1 MFLKKIRADKKQH
14 KKSNFRLRKSRDT
27 HSNNNSSISNH
38 TIILDKQQNI
48 CENNTSSQ
56 SNMNNFYYK
65 INESINNNH
74 DTSKNNKDSYH
85 NFNDFNEDLIDDDF
99 TENCDT
105 NGEFNGREYNNNK
118 KQNCYSGD
126 AGPYFPNFTIF
137 LLFLWV
143 IKHQIGFEAYKDF
156 ANIVKHPKF
165 NANDVPFSLATVK
178 KYRNGLP
185 LLPFKGYTISL
196 NNHNTPSTSKP
207 TTQAFIFPLKNI
219 LCRILSNPQ
228 LHEHI
233 IENIVEYNSLPF
245 QFKSQQRRNASY
257 DGCLWMTD
265 YTIII
270 NPINIVSK
278 VDIWLTDI
286 GELSN
291 FQYFINEIVYC
302 INGQWSTRPIDLR
315 HHHPVEYIT
324 TQNTPSNLPI
334 YKFFLDIYIDKFG
347 PFRNAYHGIGGIYL
361 QIGNMPQILRQKL
374 KNHFLIGFIPFS
386 ASCDEVLQPLINDI
400 QDLEH
405 GYELEISNQTVW
417 VTGGLGVITSD
428 LPEGNEQSGIKN
440 HNAHYGCRNCMIHHN
455 NLHNITFDIVKYARY
470 HHITTSHFEDI
481 SNAKTQA
488 EREIL
493 STQYGIREKPSSFDS
508 ISRDK
513 HIQCPHDAFHCIGG
527 LAKEMLQSTFGI
539 LNSIGENEFLNV
551 WRNFEYPSVWSR
563 QQNPISHLNSY
574 FFSDYLRLSMI
585 MPFLINRSLIST
597 SMLNRT
603 IVEFLIE
610 ESKFTKRQIID
621 QFLSLW
627 ASFSK
632 MASLIFCKEFSED
645 NYNDLQQ
652 NIIHWSEKVGKFF
665 PRITQL
671 PNFHILCH
679 FTMHARNFAT
689 LVNVAVPTKEMM
701 HRLFK
706 AMIPHSNKKNIEMDF
721 VQCDNCLQTLRFLL
735 DGGVDKR
742 YDTERQLNFNMLS
755 KDQCVRA
762 LLSSWYIL
770 PSKFDLEQDDDNTS
784 LQITCMDE
792 NYINIKVQGL
802 YTKHDLQTNNLEKN
816 LDNNLF
822 AEFGRS
828 YNEELDCTEHLTS
841 RKVKYY
847 KSISYTIVDGN
858 NQSNIRLRVG
868 DVINVLEDISDDRET
883 ELKTITSYAQIRAI
897 FLHTKDQLQIP
908 FLLLNWFI
916 SLGINDSKLGCPRY
930 RLQQLS
936 DQTWRRIYAIKWIDH
951 QPNNH
956 FIHQCRKTVCLRNG
970 LQENGFSELM
980 DARKWILGSFKIKW
994 TWFDARTGLKA

>member
-14 KKSNFRLRKSRDT
+14 KKSNIRLHKSRDT

-48 CENNTSSQ
+48 CENNTASQ
-56 SNMNNFYYK
+56 SNTNNFYYK

-99 TENCDT
+99 TEIYDTGEELNNIDENVNGNSDIYGEFNYIDEDFTENCDT
-105 NGEFNGREYNNNK
+105 NGEFNGREYDNNK

-178 KYRNGLP
+178 K
-185 LLPFKGYTISL
+185 
-196 NNHNTPSTSKP
+196 
-207 TTQAFIFPLKNI
+207 
-219 LCRILSNPQ
+219 
-228 LHEHI
+228 
-233 IENIVEYNSLPF
+233 IENIIEYNSLPF
-245 QFKSQQRRNASY
+245 QLKSQQRRNASY
-257 DGCLWMTD
+257 DGCLWISD

-270 NPINIVSK
+270 NPINIVLK

-286 GELSN
+286 
-291 FQYFINEIVYC
+291 
-302 INGQWSTRPIDLR
+302 
-315 HHHPVEYIT
+315 
-324 TQNTPSNLPI
+324 
-334 YKFFLDIYIDKFG
+334 
-347 PFRNAYHGIGGIYL
+347 
-361 QIGNMPQILRQKL
+361 
-374 KNHFLIGFIPFS
+374 

-417 VTGGLGVITSD
+417 VTGGLGVIISD

-455 NLHNITFDIVKYARY
+455 NLHDITFDIVKYACY

-508 ISRDK
+508 ISRDR

-671 PNFHILCH
+671 PNFHILCY

-755 KDQCVRA
+755 KDQCVHA

-784 LQITCMDE
+784 LQITCMNE

-816 LDNNLF
+816 LDDNLF
-822 AEFGRS
+822 AELGRS

-956 FIHQCRKTVCLRNG
+956 FIHQCRKTGC
-970 LQENGFSELM
+970 ENGNHDKTNVYYLHNIFYYT
-980 DARKWILGSFKIKW
+980 AI
-994 TWFDARTGLKA
+994 

>member
-1 MFLKKIRADKKQH
+1 MFLKKIRANKKQH

-56 SNMNNFYYK
+56 SNTNNFYYK

-99 TENCDT
+99 TEIYDTGEEFNNIDENVNGNSDIYGEFNYIDEDFTENCDT
-105 NGEFNGREYNNNK
+105 NGKFNGREYDNNK

-178 KYRNGLP
+178 K
-185 LLPFKGYTISL
+185 
-196 NNHNTPSTSKP
+196 
-207 TTQAFIFPLKNI
+207 
-219 LCRILSNPQ
+219 
-228 LHEHI
+228 
-233 IENIVEYNSLPF
+233 IENIIEYNSLPF
-245 QFKSQQRRNASY
+245 QLKSQQRRNASY

-286 GELSN
+286 
-291 FQYFINEIVYC
+291 
-302 INGQWSTRPIDLR
+302 
-315 HHHPVEYIT
+315 
-324 TQNTPSNLPI
+324 
-334 YKFFLDIYIDKFG
+334 
-347 PFRNAYHGIGGIYL
+347 
-361 QIGNMPQILRQKL
+361 
-374 KNHFLIGFIPFS
+374 

-455 NLHNITFDIVKYARY
+455 NLHDITFDIVKYACY

-508 ISRDK
+508 ISRDR

-539 LNSIGENEFLNV
+539 LNSIGENKFLNV

-563 QQNPISHLNSY
+563 
-574 FFSDYLRLSMI
+574 
-585 MPFLINRSLIST
+585 
-597 SMLNRT
+597 
-603 IVEFLIE
+603 
-610 ESKFTKRQIID
+610 
-621 QFLSLW
+621 
-627 ASFSK
+627 
-632 MASLIFCKEFSED
+632 
-645 NYNDLQQ
+645 
-652 NIIHWSEKVGKFF
+652 
-665 PRITQL
+665 
-671 PNFHILCH
+671 
-679 FTMHARNFAT
+679 
-689 LVNVAVPTKEMM
+689 
-701 HRLFK
+701 
-706 AMIPHSNKKNIEMDF
+706 
-721 VQCDNCLQTLRFLL
+721 
-735 DGGVDKR
+735 
-742 YDTERQLNFNMLS
+742 
-755 KDQCVRA
+755 
-762 LLSSWYIL
+762 
-770 PSKFDLEQDDDNTS
+770 
-784 LQITCMDE
+784 
-792 NYINIKVQGL
+792 
-802 YTKHDLQTNNLEKN
+802 
-816 LDNNLF
+816 
-822 AEFGRS
+822 
-828 YNEELDCTEHLTS
+828 
-841 RKVKYY
+841 
-847 KSISYTIVDGN
+847 
-858 NQSNIRLRVG
+858 
-868 DVINVLEDISDDRET
+868 
-883 ELKTITSYAQIRAI
+883 
-897 FLHTKDQLQIP
+897 
-908 FLLLNWFI
+908 
-916 SLGINDSKLGCPRY
+916 
-930 RLQQLS
+930 
-936 DQTWRRIYAIKWIDH
+936 
-951 QPNNH
+951 
-956 FIHQCRKTVCLRNG
+956 
-970 LQENGFSELM
+970 
-980 DARKWILGSFKIKW
+980 
-994 TWFDARTGLKA
+994 

>member
-1 MFLKKIRADKKQH
+1 MYFGPGIYCENKQEIWHGVLWH
-14 KKSNFRLRKSRDT
+14 KSPLFGTEHIKLNETIYNLGDFIKYY
-27 HSNNNSSISNH
+27 NIH
-38 TIILDKQQNI
+38 TINQLCYGRIISILHINDSHDI
-48 CENNTSSQ
+48 C
-56 SNMNNFYYK
+56 
-65 INESINNNH
+65 I
-74 DTSKNNKDSYH
+74 
-85 NFNDFNEDLIDDDF
+85 
-99 TENCDT
+99 
-105 NGEFNGREYNNNK
+105 R
-118 KQNCYSGD
+118 
-126 AGPYFPNFTIF
+126 
-137 LLFLWV
+137 
-143 IKHQIGFEAYKDF
+143 
-156 ANIVKHPKF
+156 
-165 NANDVPFSLATVK
+165 
-178 KYRNGLP
+178 
-185 LLPFKGYTISL
+185 
-196 NNHNTPSTSKP
+196 
-207 TTQAFIFPLKNI
+207 
-219 LCRILSNPQ
+219 
-228 LHEHI
+228 
-233 IENIVEYNSLPF
+233 IENIIEYNSLPF
-245 QFKSQQRRNASY
+245 QLKSQQRRNASY

-286 GELSN
+286 
-291 FQYFINEIVYC
+291 
-302 INGQWSTRPIDLR
+302 
-315 HHHPVEYIT
+315 
-324 TQNTPSNLPI
+324 
-334 YKFFLDIYIDKFG
+334 DIYIDKFG

-455 NLHNITFDIVKYARY
+455 NLHDITFDIVKYACY

-508 ISRDK
+508 ISRDR

-539 LNSIGENEFLNV
+539 LNSIGENKFLNV
-551 WRNFEYPSVWSR
+551 WRNFEYPSVC
-563 QQNPISHLNSY
+563 
-574 FFSDYLRLSMI
+574 MI

-721 VQCDNCLQTLRFLL
+721 VQRDNCLQTLRFLL

-816 LDNNLF
+816 LDDNLF
-822 AEFGRS
+822 AELGRS

-858 NQSNIRLRVG
+858 NQSNIRLCVG

-994 TWFDARTGLKA
+994 TWFDARTGLKARQE

>member
-27 HSNNNSSISNH
+27 YSNNNSSISNH

-56 SNMNNFYYK
+56 SNTNNFYYK

-85 NFNDFNEDLIDDDF
+85 NFNVFNEDLIDDDFTEIYDTGEELNNIDENVNGNSDIYGEFNYIDEDF

-105 NGEFNGREYNNNK
+105 NGEFNGREYDNNK

-185 LLPFKGYTISL
+185 LLPFKGYNVSL

-228 LHEHI
+228 LHEH
-233 IENIVEYNSLPF
+233 
-245 QFKSQQRRNASY
+245 
-257 DGCLWMTD
+257 M
-265 YTIII
+265 
-270 NPINIVSK
+270 
-278 VDIWLTDI
+278 
-286 GELSN
+286 
-291 FQYFINEIVYC
+291 YF
-302 INGQWSTRPIDLR
+302 GP
-315 HHHPVEYIT
+315 
-324 TQNTPSNLPI
+324 
-334 YKFFLDIYIDKFG
+334 DIYIDKFG

-455 NLHNITFDIVKYARY
+455 NLHDITFDIVKYARY

-508 ISRDK
+508 ISRDR

-721 VQCDNCLQTLRFLL
+721 VQRDNCLQTLRFLL

-816 LDNNLF
+816 LDDNLF
-822 AEFGRS
+822 AELGRS

-883 ELKTITSYAQIRAI
+883 ELKTITSYAQIQAI

-956 FIHQCRKTVCLRNG
+956 FIHQCRKTGC
-970 LQENGFSELM
+970 ENGNHDKTNVYYLHNIFYYT
-980 DARKWILGSFKIKW
+980 AI
-994 TWFDARTGLKA
+994 

>member
-56 SNMNNFYYK
+56 SNTNNFYYK

-99 TENCDT
+99 TEIYDTGEEFNNIDENVNGNSDIYGEFNYIDEDFTENCDT
-105 NGEFNGREYNNNK
+105 NGEFNRREYDNNK

-156 ANIVKHPKF
+156 ANIVKYPKF

-228 LHEHI
+228 LHEHMYFGPGI
-233 IENIVEYNSLPF
+233 YCENKQEIWHGVLWYKSPLFGTEHIKLNETIYNLGDFIKYYNIHTINQLCYGRIISILHINDSHDICIRIENIIEYNSLPF
-245 QFKSQQRRNASY
+245 QLKSQQRRNASY

-347 PFRNAYHGIGGIYL
+347 PFRNAYH
-361 QIGNMPQILRQKL
+361 
-374 KNHFLIGFIPFS
+374 

-455 NLHNITFDIVKYARY
+455 NLHDITFDIVKYARY
-470 HHITTSHFEDI
+470 HHITTSYFEDI

-488 EREIL
+488 ECEIL

-508 ISRDK
+508 ISRDR

-551 WRNFEYPSVWSR
+551 WRNFEYPSVWSC
-563 QQNPISHLNSY
+563 QHNPISHLNSY

-652 NIIHWSEKVGKFF
+652 NIIHWSEKVGK
-665 PRITQL
+665 
-671 PNFHILCH
+671 
-679 FTMHARNFAT
+679 
-689 LVNVAVPTKEMM
+689 
-701 HRLFK
+701 
-706 AMIPHSNKKNIEMDF
+706 
-721 VQCDNCLQTLRFLL
+721 
-735 DGGVDKR
+735 
-742 YDTERQLNFNMLS
+742 
-755 KDQCVRA
+755 
-762 LLSSWYIL
+762 
-770 PSKFDLEQDDDNTS
+770 
-784 LQITCMDE
+784 
-792 NYINIKVQGL
+792 
-802 YTKHDLQTNNLEKN
+802 
-816 LDNNLF
+816 
-822 AEFGRS
+822 
-828 YNEELDCTEHLTS
+828 
-841 RKVKYY
+841 
-847 KSISYTIVDGN
+847 
-858 NQSNIRLRVG
+858 
-868 DVINVLEDISDDRET
+868 
-883 ELKTITSYAQIRAI
+883 
-897 FLHTKDQLQIP
+897 
-908 FLLLNWFI
+908 
-916 SLGINDSKLGCPRY
+916 
-930 RLQQLS
+930 
-936 DQTWRRIYAIKWIDH
+936 
-951 QPNNH
+951 
-956 FIHQCRKTVCLRNG
+956 VC
-970 LQENGFSELM
+970 
-980 DARKWILGSFKIKW
+980 I
-994 TWFDARTGLKA
+994 

>member
-178 KYRNGLP
+178 K
-185 LLPFKGYTISL
+185 
-196 NNHNTPSTSKP
+196 
-207 TTQAFIFPLKNI
+207 
-219 LCRILSNPQ
+219 
-228 LHEHI
+228 

-286 GELSN
+286 
-291 FQYFINEIVYC
+291 
-302 INGQWSTRPIDLR
+302 
-315 HHHPVEYIT
+315 
-324 TQNTPSNLPI
+324 
-334 YKFFLDIYIDKFG
+334 
-347 PFRNAYHGIGGIYL
+347 
-361 QIGNMPQILRQKL
+361 
-374 KNHFLIGFIPFS
+374 

-956 FIHQCRKTVCLRNG
+956 FIHQCRKTGC
-970 LQENGFSELM
+970 ENGNHDKTNVYYLHNIFYYT
-980 DARKWILGSFKIKW
+980 AI
-994 TWFDARTGLKA
+994 